1 MKNVFKKG
9 ILQRNKI
16 YPSKSSKIVTVEK
29 RKRGVL
35 YRILI
40 VLIRSPK
47 RGVSMWTTVMANAT
61 DDVIG

>member
-1 MKNVFKKG
+1 MFLKKG

-40 VLIRSPK
+40 VLIRLSTQGAPWW
-47 RGVSMWTTVMANAT
+47 VTVMGNAT